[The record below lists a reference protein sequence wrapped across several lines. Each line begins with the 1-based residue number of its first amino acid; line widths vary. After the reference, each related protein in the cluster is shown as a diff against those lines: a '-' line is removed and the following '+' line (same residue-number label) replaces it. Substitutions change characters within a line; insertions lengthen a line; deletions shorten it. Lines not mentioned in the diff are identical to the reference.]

1 MGTRSDNIWNCQAA
15 KENKDMALDSC
26 TRSNRIPDFLATKTV
41 LGLASGHSGKTARK
55 VFWFFFSFLWRKIF
69 YICLKMAWISTHVYK
84 LFLGLRSS
92 SKYFVQ
98 VLAQILQH

>member
-55 VFWFFFSFLWRKIF
+55 VFGVFFFFPLEKNLLYLF
-69 YICLKMAWISTHVYK
+69 KNGLDFHTCLQTFSRTQK
-84 LFLGLRSS
+84 
-92 SKYFVQ
+92 
-98 VLAQILQH
+98 